1 MCIKQT
7 PETENTDNI
16 LDVYKNI
23 IERLSIEDRYEF
35 LTDKL
40 ENNQQLSENEMKE
53 YMELSTK

>member
-1 MCIKQT
+1 MLQT

-16 LDVYKNI
+16 LDVYTNI

>member
-1 MCIKQT
+1 MLQT

-16 LDVYKNI
+16 LDVYKDI

-40 ENNQQLSENEMKE
+40 ENNQQLTADEMQE